1 MTTIALQSLNF
12 SGKILEK
19 ILNSIKASLR
29 SMMIGY
35 MVGRQ
40 KQANRMIAQQLIC
53 EYREVGHT
61 VESLTAELDRK
72 TLSSYTK

>member
-1 MTTIALQSLNF
+1 
-12 SGKILEK
+12 
-19 ILNSIKASLR
+19 
-29 SMMIGY
+29 MMIGY

>member
-1 MTTIALQSLNF
+1 MTAIALQSLNF

-61 VESLTAELDRK
+61 VESLAAELDRK

>member
-1 MTTIALQSLNF
+1 MTAIALQSLNF

>member
-1 MTTIALQSLNF
+1 
-12 SGKILEK
+12 
-19 ILNSIKASLR
+19 
-29 SMMIGY
+29 MMIGY

-53 EYREVGHT
+53 EYRAVGHT

>member
-1 MTTIALQSLNF
+1 MTAIALQSLNF

-19 ILNSIKASLR
+19 FLNSIKATLR

-35 MVGRQ
+35 MIGRQ
-40 KQANRMIAQQLIC
+40 KSANRMIAEQLIC

-61 VESLTAELDRK
+61 VESLTAELNAK
-72 TLSSYTK
+72 TLRDYQ